1 MCVVSGG
8 WSGSVSGVHYFNHCK
23 SCMCLVQVL
32 CWLLYCLIVFSRV
45 VGCAGGLWVLGLCGM
60 YVGCG
65 VGVIGLSTA
74 VSVCVMWAQC
84 PSFIGVSWK

>member
-1 MCVVSGG
+1 
-8 WSGSVSGVHYFNHCK
+8 
-23 SCMCLVQVL
+23 MCLLQIL

-74 VSVCVMWAQC
+74 VSVCVMWAQYS
-84 PSFIGVSWK
+84 PFIGVSWK

>member
-1 MCVVSGG
+1 MVSSG
-8 WSGSVSGVHYFNHCK
+8 WSGSVSGVHYFSRHK

-32 CWLLYCLIVFSRV
+32 YWSLYCLIVFSRV

-65 VGVIGLSTA
+65 VGVIGVSTA
-74 VSVCVMWAQC
+74 VSVCVM
-84 PSFIGVSWK
+84 